1 MYEHNIIFHGVNWN
15 CVNLK
20 NSNSFVLCKFCIWSS
35 NLLVQWKPCFV
46 FVSWKYIF
54 SVSCSYPESCVCW
67 YFKTFSVIG
76 PVVHQYRCWMLFS
89 KCPVRRNTW
98 NCQLHSVA
106 QLSKRMI
113 LSFQRK
119 RENTFYFRS
128 AIKTVPQIDHRTSE
142 RLIIPLS

>member
-76 PVVHQYRCWMLFS
+76 PVVHQYRCWNFS
-89 KCPVRRNTW
+89 PNVQWGETHGIV
-98 NCQLHSVA
+98 NCTA
-106 QLSKRMI
+106 WLSYPNVWSFPFRERERTHFI
-113 LSFQRK
+113 LGLPSKQCHK
-119 RENTFYFRS
+119 
-128 AIKTVPQIDHRTSE
+128 
-142 RLIIPLS
+142 